1 VLPTIDLAPGTD
13 DNELALELARL
24 LRAALGL
31 DVSDEPRV
39 EGPRST
45 LSRALRDFRSLR
57 ATVLVVAQ
65 DTGDAATVRFDHGR
79 AIVHD
84 GCVGLPTVTFCGDA
98 DALRRLFGVS
108 RAVLAGRRLVPVVSF
123 DALERTLRDLL
134 GPSLT
139 LFGVVAHPRTTVRF
153 LRLVAAGFGALPR

>member
-1 VLPTIDLAPGTD
+1 MLPTIDLAPGTD
-13 DNELALELARL
+13 DNELALELAAL

-31 DVSDEPRV
+31 DGVGLQA
-39 EGPRST
+39 EGPRAD

-84 GCVGLPTVTFCGDA
+84 GSVGLPTVTFCGNA
-98 DALRRLFGVS
+98 DALRRLFGVP
-108 RAVLAGRRLVPVVSF
+108 RAVLAGRGLVPVVSF
-123 DALERTLRDLL
+123 DVLERTLRDLL

-139 LFGVVAHPRTTVRF
+139 LFGVVAHPRTAARF
-153 LRLVAAGFGALPR
+153 LRLVAAGLGGLGR